1 MKGGGRGDPQPKPW
15 KNLLRSGAKYPSFSC
30 LRTKENKKNSN
41 HAHTHTSSRFRARV
55 LRAWMGTA
63 ESGWGRSS
71 STNVGREKNKRKKR
85 QSILNHNVH
94 SSLMRCTP
102 GYRVA
107 GAEREGTGPSP
118 AIGTHKTTEA
128 RDVKELQEEE
138 KPNFSGKS
146 LQKKSLHQHTLPPP
160 HRREN
165 RTKQK
170 K

>member
-1 MKGGGRGDPQPKPW
+1 
-15 KNLLRSGAKYPSFSC
+15 
-30 LRTKENKKNSN
+30 
-41 HAHTHTSSRFRARV
+41 
-55 LRAWMGTA
+55 
-63 ESGWGRSS
+63 
-71 STNVGREKNKRKKR
+71 
-85 QSILNHNVH
+85 
-94 SSLMRCTP
+94 MRCTP

-128 RDVKELQEEE
+128 TDVKELQEEE

-170 K
+170 KVIKLKENAQQIDIILKIFKE